1 VTGWYSLYAAGMQE
15 LTVRIRVAAYVLR
28 RRAGRPVELLVFD
41 HEADLPPGTHVPAGG
56 VAPGEPLEEA
66 VLREVA
72 EECGQAGVRVQRSV
86 AEEHTPHPIR
96 RFPRHTTFFELE
108 VDGDADVPDVWDHRV
123 TGAGRDNGMTFH
135 CRFEPLPLAFS
146 LADGQDAW
154 LHRLDV

>member
-1 VTGWYSLYAAGMQE
+1 MRE
-15 LTVRIRVAAYVLR
+15 LTLRIRVAAYVLR
-28 RRAGRPVELLVFD
+28 RRAGRSVELLVFD
-41 HEADLPPGTHVPAGG
+41 HDADLPPGTHVPAGG
-56 VAPGEPLEEA
+56 VAPEEPLEEA

-72 EECGQAGVRVQRSV
+72 EECGLTCVRVLRPL

-96 RFPRHTTFFELE
+96 HFPRHTTFFELE
-108 VDGDADVPDVWDHRV
+108 VDGDADVPDAWEHHV

-154 LHRLDV
+154 LDRLET

>member
-1 VTGWYSLYAAGMQE
+1 MEE
-15 LTVRIRVAAYVLR
+15 LTLRIRVAAYVLR
-28 RRAGRPVELLVFD
+28 RRAGRSVELLVFD

-56 VAPGEPLEEA
+56 VAPQEPLEAA

-72 EECGQAGVRVQRSV
+72 EECGLTCVRVLRPL
-86 AEEHTPHPIR
+86 AEEHMPHPIR

-108 VDGDADVPDVWDHRV
+108 VDDGADVPDAWDHHV

-135 CRFEPLPLAFS
+135 CRFEPLPLAFP

-154 LHRLDV
+154 LDRLGV